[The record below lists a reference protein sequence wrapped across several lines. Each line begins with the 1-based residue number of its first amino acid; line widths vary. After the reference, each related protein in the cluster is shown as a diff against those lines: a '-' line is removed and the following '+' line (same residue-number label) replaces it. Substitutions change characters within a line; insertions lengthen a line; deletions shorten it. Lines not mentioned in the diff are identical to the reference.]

1 MPLGCGHLA
10 SQFQRRGIIHVLP
23 IITKHCYILNAG
35 FRPGGFKEH
44 NFLVIQIK
52 SLWQMMLPG
61 CDQFRL
67 IIAIYKIYKL
77 WTSWLGRRRLF
88 YVFTIV
94 SL

>member
-35 FRPGGFKEH
+35 FTPGGFKED
-44 NFLVIQIK
+44 NFLVIHII

-77 WTSWLGRRRLF
+77 WTSWLRRRRLF
-88 YVFTIV
+88 YVFPIV